1 MSEPV
6 EYVEQVIDLGYRP
19 RPWQAKFHREA
30 QRFSVLVCHRRAG
43 KTVLA
48 IRHIIDRALRCELEQ
63 PRYAYI
69 APLFVQAK
77 AIAWEYLKTFT
88 RPIPGVRVNESEC
101 WVELPNQ
108 ARIRI
113 YGADNPDA
121 LRGIYLDG
129 VVPDEVAQMDPT
141 LWGEVLRPAIADRHG
156 WALFIGTPKGVNLF
170 SELYFGAQ
178 GRPDWYA
185 ALFTVYD
192 TGALPDAEIEDAKAS
207 MSEAQF
213 AQEFLC
219 DFAAG
224 NEAALLSIHDVTE
237 AVRRVPPAGSYEFAP
252 KIIGIDVA
260 RMGDDRSAIMKR
272 QGIAS
277 WKPMVYKGKMGFEIA
292 DIAAR
297 LIADWRPDGIFVDDT
312 GGFGGACI
320 ERLRQLGHTVIG
332 VQFAGRPYDER
343 NLNKRAEMWLE
354 MAKWVKTGG
363 CLAESPELRSDLC
376 SPTFKHN
383 GAGKFQLESKEDMK
397 KRGLPSP
404 DIGDALALTFAAPVS
419 PKGFMGPTSVAP
431 LAQMATRQTYDPTRR
446 R

>member
-1 MSEPV
+1 MPEG
-6 EYVEQVIDLGYRP
+6 EQVIDLGYEP
-19 RPWQAKFHREA
+19 RPWQERFHLEA

-48 IRHIIDRALRCELEQ
+48 IRHIIDKALRCERPQ

-141 LWGEVLRPAIADRHG
+141 LWGEVLRPAIADRNG

-170 SELYFGAQ
+170 SELYYSAQ
-178 GRPDWYA
+178 GRPDWYS

-192 TGALPDAEIEDAKAS
+192 TGALPDAEIEDAKRS
-207 MSEAQF
+207 MSDDQF

-224 NEAALLSIHDVTE
+224 NTSALLSINDVTE
-237 AVRRVPPAGSYEFAP
+237 AMRRHLREDAYSFAP
-252 KIIGIDVA
+252 KIVGVDVA
-260 RMGDDRSAIMKR
+260 RQGDDRSCIIKR
-272 QGIAS
+272 QGLACFQPQI
-277 WKPMVYKGKMGFEIA
+277 YKNKQGFEIA
-292 DIAAR
+292 DAVARVIAE
-297 LIADWRPDGIFVDDT
+297 WRPDAVFVDDT
-312 GGFGGACI
+312 GGYGGAVI
-320 ERLRQLGHTVIG
+320 ERLRELRHTVVG
-332 VQFAGRPYDER
+332 VQFGGKASDDRYA
-343 NLNKRAEMWLE
+343 NKRAEMWLE
-354 MAKWVKTGG
+354 MAEWVKGG
-363 CLAESPELRSDLC
+363 AALPDSPELRSDLC
-376 SPTFKHN
+376 SPTYKHN
-383 GAGKFQLESKEDMK
+383 AAGRFLLESKEDMK

-404 DIGDALALTFAAPVS
+404 DVGDALAITFAFPVAS
-419 PKGFMGPTSVAP
+419 KALLNS
-431 LAQMATRQTYDPTRR
+431 PTRR
-446 R
+446 TAILPTSANGYSPFRRR